1 MFRRSTFSSVLLTA
15 SLGVLALAVLA
26 VFGHGKDEAVFVTDR
41 MIATDNLMMIA
52 ASGIIVSSTA
62 LTLWNSRQWDFKT
75 FNEVDW
81 CILGF
86 GLEALGWMIHRSYWA
101 LWRMARDFDLW
112 KLADSME
119 VGASLFVTA
128 FGFVLMMLG
137 AIFVLN
143 PFTRRYFGA
152 HWFGVSCILFV
163 AFWLTIY
170 EALGLIRPLI
180 IG

>member
-15 SLGVLALAVLA
+15 SLGILALAVLA

-41 MIATDNLMMIA
+41 MIAADNLLMIV
-52 ASGIIVSSTA
+52 ASGTIVLSAA
-62 LTLWNSRQWDFKT
+62 LTLWNTRRWDFHN

-86 GLEALGWMIHRSYWA
+86 GLEAFGWMIHRAYWFV
-101 LWRMARDFDLW
+101 WRAARDYELW
-112 KLADSME
+112 PFADSME
-119 VGASLFVTA
+119 VGASLFITA
-128 FGFVLMMLG
+128 LGFVFMMVG

-143 PFTRRYFGA
+143 PFTRRYFGQ
-152 HWFGVSCILFV
+152 HWFGVSCVLFV
-163 AFWLTIY
+163 ALWLTIY